1 MTTTTTPTAA
11 LEVIRLSVDA
21 DGIATLTIDYPGKS
35 MNVIDQAFLDSLDA
49 CTTRLASDATVRG
62 AIVTS
67 GKAAFV
73 AGADLV
79 SMEENL
85 DRMEND
91 PVDVALEKYGALS
104 RAIRRLEVCGKPVV
118 AAINGV
124 AMGGG
129 YELCLGCH
137 RRVMSSA
144 PGVVV
149 GLPEVQVGLLPGG
162 GGTQRLPRMLGIMA
176 AMPWLM
182 EGKSATAEQ
191 ALKAGLVDEVVAPE
205 DLLAAAKRWL
215 TSNAARAVQ
224 PWDVKGFR
232 LPGGGPTD
240 PRVAPGFVVGN
251 TMTQAAT
258 AGNLPAPLA
267 IQSCLYEG
275 TQLPFDKALKV
286 ESKYLLDVALRSPV
300 SRSMIRT
307 LFVNKGK
314 AEKGLHRPAGVPA
327 FKCRKLGIIGA
338 GMMGG
343 GIALVAAQRRI
354 EVVLI
359 DRDEASAQRGKGYA
373 MKALERQVSRGRTTQ
388 ADADVVLARITP
400 TADYALL
407 ADADLVVEAVFEDRA
422 VKADVTRQLDAV
434 LRPDAVVAT
443 NTSALPISLLAQ
455 ASSRPERYVGLHFF
469 SPADRMPL
477 VEVIRG
483 RATSDDTLAR
493 ALDFVAQLKKTPIVV
508 NDARGFFTSRF
519 IGAFVDDAIGMVAE
533 GIHPALIEN
542 CSRQAGMPVG
552 PLAITD
558 ELSIDLAVHAGQ
570 AQAREFPEDYRPG
583 RSVPVI
589 QRLFE
594 LGRLGKKM
602 GQGFYDH
609 DESGKR
615 LWPGLAE
622 LYPRKAVQPSAHD
635 LKQRILYVQV
645 VEAARAMEEGV
656 LLDPADG
663 DVGSILGV
671 GFPAWTGG
679 PFCFMDGVG
688 LPAFVAEADRL
699 ADLFG
704 EHLRP
709 PALLREMAAK
719 GQTFYGKTA
728 RRLAAQAVAA

>member
-1 MTTTTTPTAA
+1 
-11 LEVIRLSVDA
+11 
-21 DGIATLTIDYPGKS
+21 
-35 MNVIDQAFLDSLDA
+35 
-49 CTTRLASDATVRG
+49 
-62 AIVTS
+62 
-67 GKAAFV
+67 
-73 AGADLV
+73 
-79 SMEENL
+79 
-85 DRMEND
+85 
-91 PVDVALEKYGALS
+91 
-104 RAIRRLEVCGKPVV
+104 
-118 AAINGV
+118 
-124 AMGGG
+124 
-129 YELCLGCH
+129 
-137 RRVMSSA
+137 
-144 PGVVV
+144 
-149 GLPEVQVGLLPGG
+149 
-162 GGTQRLPRMLGIMA
+162 
-176 AMPWLM
+176 
-182 EGKSATAEQ
+182 
-191 ALKAGLVDEVVAPE
+191 
-205 DLLAAAKRWL
+205 
-215 TSNAARAVQ
+215 VQ

-232 LPGGGPTD
+232 MPGGGPTD

-251 TMTQAAT
+251 TMTLAAT

-275 TQLPFDKALKV
+275 SQLPFDKALKV

-338 GMMGG
+338 GMMGA

-359 DRDEASAQRGKGYA
+359 DRDDESAQRGKGYA
-373 MKALERQVSRGRTTQ
+373 VKALAKQVSRGRTGQ
-388 ADADVVLARITP
+388 ADADAVLARIVP

-407 ADADLVVEAVFEDRA
+407 ADADLVVEAVFEDSA
-422 VKADVTRQLDAV
+422 VKAEVTRRLDAV

-455 ASSRPERYVGLHFF
+455 ASSRPERYIGLHFF

-483 RATSDDTLAR
+483 RATNDDTLAR

-533 GIHPALIEN
+533 GIAPALIEN
-542 CSRQAGMPVG
+542 CSRQVGMPVG

-558 ELSIDLAVHAGQ
+558 ELSLDLAVHAGQ
-570 AQAREFPEDYRPG
+570 AQAREFPEEYRPG

-589 QRLFE
+589 QRLYE

-609 DESGKR
+609 DESGNR

-622 LYPRKAVQPSAHD
+622 LYPLRPQQPSAHD

-699 ADLFG
+699 AGLFG

-709 PALLREMAAK
+709 PALLRQMAEQ

-728 RRLAAQAVAA
+728 RRP